1 METKEIVVV
10 VLRGLLWVLRTVFG
24 LNKKK
29 GGDED
34 EAA

>member
-1 METKEIVVV
+1 METKEIIVV

-24 LNKKK
+24 LTKKK
-29 GGDED
+29 GGED